1 MDSSG
6 YTIRMKPKILLVN
19 PPIYDFSAYDFWLKP
34 YGMLQAAG
42 QLEGQAEMVL
52 FDYLDPIAAEAETGV
67 ALRKDPWHR
76 GPFPQQ
82 RIGKPPEFSD
92 IPRHLYRFGRDRE
105 RFVRF
110 LSEQAPFD
118 LVLIQT
124 VMSYWYLGIK
134 EVIEDVRRIC
144 PNAKIVLGGVYATL
158 CPDHACGLGA
168 DIVISGSD
176 LSPIFNH
183 LNLSPPPARPPA
195 WWKGYP
201 RIESAAI
208 KITQGCPFRCSYCSV
223 ALMGESFAVRPI
235 GNCVAELKR
244 AIEAGAEDVAF
255 YDDALLAQPEKGL
268 LPFLDSLRTN
278 GLSVN
283 FHTPNALHCRFLTRD
298 IARQMAA
305 GGFQSFYLG
314 FESASADWHR
324 QTGGKVTC
332 GELADAVEHL
342 RSAGVH
348 PRQITAYQIIG
359 HPDSELQQA
368 EATMAF
374 IHSLGIRIML
384 AEFSPIPGTPDG
396 DRCQPFTDLSEPLN
410 HNKTAF
416 AIRRLGFDTVGRLK
430 DLCRKWNGQLPQ

>member
-1 MDSSG
+1 
-6 YTIRMKPKILLVN
+6 MKPKILLVN

-34 YGMLQAAG
+34 YGMLEAAG
-42 QLEGQAEMVL
+42 QLEGRAEMVL
-52 FDYLDPIAAEAETGV
+52 FDYLDRIAAEAETGI

-82 RIGKPPEFSD
+82 KISKPAEFAD

-105 RFVRF
+105 RFLHF
-110 LSEQAPFD
+110 LAEHQPFD

-124 VMSYWYLGIK
+124 VMTYWYLGPR

-158 CPDHACGLGA
+158 CPDHAKGLGA

-176 LSPIFNH
+176 LLPIFNH
-183 LNLSPPPARPPA
+183 LNLSPPSTPQPA
-195 WWKGYP
+195 WWNGYP

-223 ALMGESFAVRPI
+223 SLLGDSFTVRPI
-235 GNCVAELKR
+235 ETCVAELKR
-244 AIEAGAEDVAF
+244 AIEVGAEDIAF

-268 LPFLDSLRTN
+268 LPFLDAVSSEGLRA
-278 GLSVN
+278 N
-283 FHTPNALHCRFLTRD
+283 FHTPNALHCRFLTSD
-298 IARQMAA
+298 IARRMVA

-314 FESASADWHR
+314 FESTSADWHR
-324 QTGGKVTC
+324 QTGGKVTS

-368 EATMAF
+368 EATMEF

-396 DRCQPFTDLSEPLN
+396 DRCRPFTDLSEPLN

-416 AIRRLGFDTVGRLK
+416 TIRRLGFDPVGRLK
-430 DLCRKWNGQLPQ
+430 DLCRQWNGQLPK

>member
-1 MDSSG
+1 
-6 YTIRMKPKILLVN
+6 MKPKILLVN

-34 YGMLQAAG
+34 YGMLEAAG
-42 QLEGQAEMVL
+42 QLEGRAEMVL
-52 FDYLDPIAAEAETGV
+52 FDYLDPIAAETETGI
-67 ALRKDPWHR
+67 ALRKDSWHR

-82 RIGKPPEFSD
+82 RIPKPDEFRD
-92 IPRHLYRFGRDRE
+92 IPRNWYRFGRDRE
-105 RFVRF
+105 RFIRF
-110 LSEQAPFD
+110 LSDRQPFD

-124 VMSYWYLGIK
+124 VMSYWYLGPK
-134 EVIEDVRRIC
+134 EVIEDVRRFC
-144 PNAKIVLGGVYATL
+144 PSAKITLGGVYATL
-158 CPDHACGLGA
+158 CPEHAHDLGA

-176 LSPIFNH
+176 FFPIFNC
-183 LNLSPPPARPPA
+183 LNLIPPSVPQPA

-208 KITQGCPFRCSYCSV
+208 KITQGCPFRCSYCSIS
-223 ALMGESFAVRPI
+223 LMGKTFAVRPI

-244 AIEAGAEDVAF
+244 AIEVGAKDIAF
-255 YDDALLAQPEKGL
+255 YDDALLAHPEKGL
-268 LPFLDSLRTN
+268 LPFLDAVRTE
-278 GLSVN
+278 GFSFN
-283 FHTPNALHCRFLTRD
+283 FHTPNALHCRFLTRN
-298 IARQMAA
+298 IARQMVA
-305 GGFQSFYLG
+305 GGFKSFYLG

-324 QTGGKVTC
+324 KTGGKVTC

-359 HPDSELQQA
+359 HPDSESQQA
-368 EATMAF
+368 ESTMEF

-396 DRCQPFTDLSEPLN
+396 DRCRRFTDLSEPLN

-416 AIRRLGFDTVGRLK
+416 AIRRLGFDSVGRLK
-430 DLCRKWNGQLPQ
+430 TLCRQWNGQLPQISESFFV